1 MTPDDTL
8 VFAQFA
14 FVSVTSLA
22 AVTGIGIA
30 VHSYL
35 RRARRKDAGVIA
47 PVSDDRLER
56 LEMAVDSIAIEVERI
71 SESQRFLTKL
81 QTERADDRALRE

>member
-1 MTPDDTL
+1 MTPEDTM

-14 FVSVTSLA
+14 FVLITSLA
-22 AVTGIGIA
+22 AVTGIGVA

-47 PVSDDRLER
+47 PVPHDRLER

-81 QTERADDRALRE
+81 QTERSEDRALKS

>member
-1 MTPDDTL
+1 MTPQDTM

-14 FVSVTSLA
+14 FVSVMSLA

-35 RRARRKDAGVIA
+35 RRARRKDVGAIA
-47 PVSDDRLER
+47 SVPDDRLER

-81 QTERADDRALRE
+81 QTERSEDRALKS